1 MDEHPLEARLVTI
14 EQRNA
19 RVEAEKAWEI
29 STFRRMMI
37 AAVTYVIAAAFLV
50 SINSEQSFLS
60 AIIPTIGYVLST
72 LSLPAIKR
80 WWISQNKT

>member
-1 MDEHPLEARLVTI
+1 MDEHLLEARLVAV

-19 RVEAEKAWEI
+19 RVEAEKAWEV

-50 SINSEQSFLS
+50 SINAVQPFLS
-60 AIIPTIGYVLST
+60 AIIPTIGYMLST

-80 WWISQNKT
+80 WWIRQNKT

>member
-1 MDEHPLEARLVTI
+1 MDEHLLESRLMAV

-19 RVEAEKAWEI
+19 RVEAEKAWEVSI
-29 STFRRMMI
+29 FRRMLI
-37 AAVTYVIAAAFLV
+37 AAVTYIIAAAFLM
-50 SINSEQSFLS
+50 SINSEQPFLS

-80 WWISQNKT
+80 WWISHHKK

>member
-1 MDEHPLEARLVTI
+1 MDEHLLESRLLAV

-19 RVEAEKAWEI
+19 RVEAEKAWEV
-29 STFRRMMI
+29 STFRRMLI
-37 AAVTYVIAAAFLV
+37 AVVTYTIAAAFLV
-50 SINSEQSFLS
+50 SINAEQPFLS

-80 WWISQNKT
+80 WWISHYKT

>member
-1 MDEHPLEARLVTI
+1 MDEQLLEARLVAV

-19 RVEAEKAWEI
+19 RVEAEKAWEV
-29 STFRRMMI
+29 STFRRMLI
-37 AAVTYVIAAAFLV
+37 AAVTYIIAAAFLA
-50 SINSEQSFLS
+50 SIHSEKPFLS

-80 WWISQNKT
+80 WWVTKKK